1 MKIKEMLEE
10 QRPREKALRIGVESL
25 NDIELLCL
33 VISSGTKN
41 KPVDQIAQEVL
52 KKTDNLARLTDI
64 PIKDL
69 MKIEGI
75 REVKALQI
83 ISSIELCKRALKA
96 KAYSCSIHHPEDA
109 VSWFEMEYGT
119 QNQENFVCL
128 FLDTRGMII
137 THKVLF
143 KGSLN
148 ESLIHPR
155 EIFKEAFLQN
165 AYALLFV
172 HNHPSNDV
180 SPSQSDIRSTHRL
193 VEVSKT
199 MGIPIMDHIIVGR
212 NRWYSFK
219 QHDALH

>member
-1 MKIKEMLEE
+1 MLEE
-10 QRPREKALRIGVESL
+10 QRPREKALRMGVESL
-25 NDIELLCL
+25 SDMELLCL
-33 VISSGTKN
+33 IISSGTKN
-41 KPVDQIAQEVL
+41 KPVDQIAQDVL
-52 KKTDNLARLTDI
+52 KKTDNLARLTDV

-83 ISSIELCKRALKA
+83 ASSIELCKRALKA
-96 KAYSCSIHHPEDA
+96 KAYSYSIHHPEDA
-109 VSWFEMEYGT
+109 VNWFEMEYGT

-128 FLDTRGMII
+128 FLDTKGMII

-148 ESLIHPR
+148 ESLVHPR

-180 SPSQSDIRSTHRL
+180 NPSQSDRKSTHRL